1 MSESYEI
8 INQEQHRGCFVKVD
22 KNHGHAE
29 CMHVVKL
36 LPQEVA
42 KAATEFPI
50 CFMRSSDTEPLQM
63 VAIMGLE
70 KGHNAYFADER
81 LNTIYVP
88 LNIAR
93 ASFSLAKT
101 SQESPVYLAVKHTAL
116 NTEGLG
122 EKLFDDNG
130 EASAFLT
137 AKQSM
142 LQAIAAQEELAEQ
155 LVTTLTDLGLLVEFD
170 FKYDLGNGQKKRIPG
185 LYSVDKALLK
195 SLDDE
200 TKLSLVNN
208 GLLEVIYSHLLSLG
222 QFQRVVS
229 LAAEQQA

>member
-1 MSESYEI
+1 M
-8 INQEQHRGCFVKVD
+8 
-22 KNHGHAE
+22 KN
-29 CMHVVKL
+29 
-36 LPQEVA
+36 
-42 KAATEFPI
+42 
-50 CFMRSSDTEPLQM
+50 
-63 VAIMGLE
+63 
-70 KGHNAYFADER
+70 
-81 LNTIYVP
+81 
-88 LNIAR
+88 
-93 ASFSLAKT
+93 
-101 SQESPVYLAVKHTAL
+101 TAL

>member
-8 INQEQHRGCFVKVD
+8 INPEQHQSCFVQID
-22 KNHGHAE
+22 NNHGHAE
-29 CMHVVKL
+29 HMHVVKL

-42 KAATEFPI
+42 KAAAEFPI
-50 CFMRSSDTEPLQM
+50 CFMRSADTEPLQM

-70 KGHNAYFADER
+70 KGHNAYFSGGR

-88 LNIAR
+88 LNIVR
-93 ASFSLAKT
+93 APFSLAKT
-101 SQESPVYLAVKHTAL
+101 SPESPVYLAVKNTAL
-116 NTEGLG
+116 NSEGLG
-122 EKLFDDNG
+122 EKLFDENG
-130 EASAFLT
+130 KPSNFLT
-137 AKQSM
+137 AKKSLLQS
-142 LQAIAAQEELAEQ
+142 IASQEELAEQ
-155 LVTTLTDLGLLVEFD
+155 LVATLTDLGLLVEFD

-229 LAAEQQA
+229 LAANQQA